1 MGQYKSNNQTLE
13 KEWNGWKI
21 KQTKSCA
28 RHKTVYRKM
37 KTRKEFL
44 ELQRRKIFEQE
55 NEQIM
60 LAVHRQE
67 LQEMLRLAEYG
78 Y

>member
-1 MGQYKSNNQTLE
+1 MVKKLN
-13 KEWNGWKI
+13 K
-21 KQTKSCA
+21 TKSCA
-28 RHKTVYRKM
+28 RHKTVYKKM
-37 KTRKEFL
+37 KTREQIQ
-44 ELQRRKIFEQE
+44 ELRRRQIFEQE

>member
-1 MGQYKSNNQTLE
+1 
-13 KEWNGWKI
+13 
-21 KQTKSCA
+21 
-28 RHKTVYRKM
+28 M